1 VLTRKVNYLEI
12 QSIERND
19 ELQARVALDKT
30 VAEEYAADL
39 KNGATFPPVVVFH
52 DGERYWLV
60 DGYHRT
66 AARELLGHKTV
77 LAEIREG
84 SREDALWASVA
95 ANQTHGL
102 RRTNADKHRSVE
114 RALLHPR
121 AQRLSNRQIA
131 THCGVHHYTVGRIR
145 KELERIKAIEVVDT
159 RQVTRD
165 GSTYAQKILG
175 IRHSNQERRLSETKG
190 ENAPAPAP
198 RMAHAVP
205 DSHDQGAERATA
217 YRPVER
223 TDSPRRD
230 VLRGG
235 PPAPYA
241 RTPPAAPERQDE
253 IESVMRLLSEARK
266 RLTMTIHAAPKTASG
281 SEGLLQHLWEL
292 VRELERMQQQ
302 LTGLNERLGN
312 SPGRSREP
320 SGGGGAAGQAGSS
333 TLLARIGI

>member
-1 VLTRKVNYLEI
+1 
-12 QSIERND
+12 
-19 ELQARVALDKT
+19 
-30 VAEEYAADL
+30 
-39 KNGATFPPVVVFH
+39 VVFH

-84 SREDALWASVA
+84 TREDALWASVA

-145 KELERIKAIEVVDT
+145 KELERIQAIEVVDT

-165 GSTYAQKILG
+165 GSTYAQKIIG
-175 IRHSNQERRLSETKG
+175 IRHSNQERRLSEPKG
-190 ENAPAPAP
+190 ESAPSAAP
-198 RMAHAVP
+198 RMAHAVAE
-205 DSHDQGAERATA
+205 SNDQGADRPTA

-223 TDSPRRD
+223 PDAARRD

-235 PPAPYA
+235 PPAPYS
-241 RTPPAAPERQDE
+241 RTQPTAPERPDD

-266 RLTMTIHAAPKTASG
+266 RLTMTIHTAPKTASG
-281 SEGLLQHLWEL
+281 SEVMLQHLWEL

-302 LTGLNERLGN
+302 LTGLHERLGGTT
-312 SPGRSREP
+312 GRSREP
-320 SGGGGAAGQAGSS
+320 SGGGAAGQAGSS